1 MFFHCARTWTFKA
14 LEVNFLSAHFFKST
28 RINVQV
34 QLMKLKFIYCQ
45 KSCIFFTLSAR
56 AHGGSD
62 TFKTKNACN
71 MHNFKLACYVY
82 TLFKFP
88 GE

>member
-1 MFFHCARTWTFKA
+1 MFLHCARTWTFKA
-14 LEVNFLSAHFFKST
+14 LEVNFLSAYLFQEYQDKCSSA
-28 RINVQV
+28 INEVKIDLLSNFTALLLRSVQN
-34 QLMKLKFIYCQ
+34 Q
-45 KSCIFFTLSAR
+45 KT
-56 AHGGSD
+56 
-62 TFKTKNACN
+62 ACN